1 MADENLYQYFKIEAR
16 EIVADLSRDIL
27 GLEKEGAGADLMLR
41 LLRQTHTL
49 KGAARVVRLPRIAEI
64 AHAME
69 DALTPYRGSPEAV
82 SSNQIGKLLH
92 QVDTI
97 ASEIKALDQP
107 LQAAPDSQPSAT
119 EPFDRVRVGLA
130 EMDALLSGMSE
141 TAVQLDGMRM
151 GFDAV
156 KQVEDRLAA
165 LEQQLA
171 AAAPAPRLH
180 ETVEEIRTA
189 LQHARQGLSI
199 RADSTDREVAEV
211 RGNIDRLRL
220 LPTGL
225 LYPPLERAVRD
236 AAEVLGKH
244 AAFTTSG
251 REQRL
256 ESHMLSALGEA
267 LSHLVRNA
275 VAHGIE
281 SPADRL
287 ARGKPSFGDV
297 RLKVERHADRIIF
310 TCSDD
315 GAGIDVDTVR
325 NAAVSHG
332 VLSAAS
338 ASELSVERA
347 LELIFCPGVTTS
359 TSLSEVAGRGIGL
372 EVVREVA
379 DRFKGRVGVRTE
391 AGVGTS
397 IELEVPL
404 SLSSIRAILL
414 AADDLLIWLP
424 LEAVHSAVR
433 LDENAIDSVAG
444 RESLVFDGRAI
455 PFIRLAEAMRR
466 PLEPVSRNTRPRL
479 AAIVQAGADLLAV
492 GVDRVI
498 HAAEVIV
505 HPLPSAAGRITP
517 LAGAVFDAQGNP
529 QLVLN
534 PEALLE
540 SAHAA
545 PPVLTPEAG
554 AAPHILV
561 IDDSLTSRTL
571 LKNMLEA
578 GGYKIDMAV
587 SGEDAMAKARARR
600 YSLFLCDVEMP
611 GMNGFE
617 FVALTREY
625 DYLLG
630 IPSILVTTRSSADD
644 RRRGAEAGARAYIV
658 KGEFTR
664 DSLTATVRSLV
675 G

>member
-1 MADENLYQYFKIEAR
+1 
-16 EIVADLSRDIL
+16 
-27 GLEKEGAGADLMLR
+27 MLR
-41 LLRQTHTL
+41 LLRQAHTL

-82 SSNQIGKLLH
+82 TSEQIGRLLN

-97 ASEIKALDQP
+97 SSEIKALDEP
-107 LQAAPDSQPSAT
+107 LQADPDSRPSAM

-130 EMDALLSGMSE
+130 EMDALLSGVSE

-171 AAAPAPRLH
+171 AAAPAARLH

-256 ESHMLSALGEA
+256 ESHVLSALGEA

-297 RLKVERHADRIIF
+297 RLEDRAARRSNRIYLLRRRRRYRRGRG
-310 TCSDD
+310 SPRSRQSWSS
-315 GAGIDVDTVR
+315 VR
-325 NAAVSHG
+325 RQRVG
-332 VLSAAS
+332 TLG
-338 ASELSVERA
+338 RA
-347 LELIFCPGVTTS
+347 RTQAYFLPGRNHQC

-379 DRFKGRVGVRTE
+379 DRFKGRVSVRTE

-397 IELEVPL
+397 IEIEVPL

-414 AADDLLIWLP
+414 AADDLLIWVP
-424 LEAVHSAVR
+424 LEAVHSALR

-444 RESLVFDGRAI
+444 RESLVFEGRAI
-455 PFIRLAEAMRR
+455 PFIRLAETMRR
-466 PLEPVSRNTRPRL
+466 PFEPASRTDMPPAPGGYRSSRRGPSRGRGGSRHPRRGSDRAS
-479 AAIVQAGADLLAV
+479 AALGGRA
-492 GVDRVI
+492 
-498 HAAEVIV
+498 HN
-505 HPLPSAAGRITP
+505 AAGRRGFRRSGKSAARAQP
-517 LAGAVFDAQGNP
+517 RSAARSGACSPADA
-529 QLVLN
+529 
-534 PEALLE
+534 
-540 SAHAA
+540 
-545 PPVLTPEAG
+545 
-554 AAPHILV
+554 
-561 IDDSLTSRTL
+561 D
-571 LKNMLEA
+571 A
-578 GGYKIDMAV
+578 GGGGLAAY
-587 SGEDAMAKARARR
+587 
-600 YSLFLCDVEMP
+600 
-611 GMNGFE
+611 
-617 FVALTREY
+617 TR
-625 DYLLG
+625 
-630 IPSILVTTRSSADD
+630 D
-644 RRRGAEAGARAYIV
+644 RRFAYQ
-658 KGEFTR
+658 
-664 DSLTATVRSLV
+664 SNTA
-675 G
+675 

>member
-41 LLRQTHTL
+41 LLRQAHTL

-69 DALTPYRGSPEAV
+69 DSLTPYRGSPEAV
-82 SSNQIGKLLH
+82 TSDQIGKLLH

-97 ASEIKALDQP
+97 ASEIKALDEP
-107 LQAAPDSQPSAT
+107 LQADPDSRPSAM

-171 AAAPAPRLH
+171 SAAPTPRLH

-287 ARGKPSFGDV
+287 ARGKPAFGDV

-315 GAGIDVDTVR
+315 GAGIDVDAVR
-325 NAAVSHG
+325 QRRRQSR
-332 VLSAAS
+332 S
-338 ASELSVERA
+338 SVR
-347 LELIFCPGVTTS
+347 
-359 TSLSEVAGRGIGL
+359 RQ
-372 EVVREVA
+372 
-379 DRFKGRVGVRTE
+379 RVGT
-391 AGVGTS
+391 
-397 IELEVPL
+397 L
-404 SLSSIRAILL
+404 
-414 AADDLLIWLP
+414 
-424 LEAVHSAVR
+424 
-433 LDENAIDSVAG
+433 
-444 RESLVFDGRAI
+444 GRARTRAYFL
-455 PFIRLAEAMRR
+455 PRRNHQHLAERSRR
-466 PLEPVSRNTRPRL
+466 PRYRSRSGPRGCRPFQRPR
-479 AAIVQAGADLLAV
+479 Q
-492 GVDRVI
+492 RP
-498 HAAEVIV
+498 HRC
-505 HPLPSAAGRITP
+505 GRRH
-517 LAGAVFDAQGNP
+517 Q
-529 QLVLN
+529 
-534 PEALLE
+534 
-540 SAHAA
+540 
-545 PPVLTPEAG
+545 
-554 AAPHILV
+554 
-561 IDDSLTSRTL
+561 
-571 LKNMLEA
+571 
-578 GGYKIDMAV
+578 Y
-587 SGEDAMAKARARR
+587 RA
-600 YSLFLCDVEMP
+600 
-611 GMNGFE
+611 
-617 FVALTREY
+617 
-625 DYLLG
+625 
-630 IPSILVTTRSSADD
+630 
-644 RRRGAEAGARAYIV
+644 
-658 KGEFTR
+658 
-664 DSLTATVRSLV
+664 
-675 G
+675 